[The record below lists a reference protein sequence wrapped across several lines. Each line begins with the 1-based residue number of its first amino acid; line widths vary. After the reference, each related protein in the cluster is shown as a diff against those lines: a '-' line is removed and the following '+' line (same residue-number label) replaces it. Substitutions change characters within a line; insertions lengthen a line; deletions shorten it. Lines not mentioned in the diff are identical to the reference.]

1 MFYDTQVIMM
11 DSIERMRRIND
22 LTRELKQHGFA
33 ESSFEAIKQANQIY
47 GDDDVDEQVKH
58 GLIQNSPHDKM
69 MKDENVVENMDENA
83 AYNERKLAKV
93 NDNVE
98 LLTTKMNEIIRALND
113 LDARIAEVKL
123 KQDKFILERQEQRVE
138 PRVEVKVETSVEE
151 KPASQGT
158 RQESKVEGHVHT
170 DEYTANQRTGNFQ
183 SQDVAIDKMFYFG
196 KK

>member
-1 MFYDTQVIMM
+1 MV

-47 GDDDVDEQVKH
+47 GDDDLDEHVKN
-58 GLIQNSPHDKM
+58 GLIKNSPQDRM
-69 MKDENVVENMDENA
+69 MKDGIMVENMDENT

-113 LDARIAEVKL
+113 LDARITEVKL
-123 KQDKFILERQEQRVE
+123 KQDKLALEKSEQRTE
-138 PRVEVKVETSVEE
+138 PRVEVKMETSVEE
-151 KPASQGT
+151 KSAA
-158 RQESKVEGHVHT
+158 QEVKPVGHEHK
-170 DEYTANQRTGNFQ
+170 DEYSMNQRTGNFQ